1 MASTTNESSTTTKL
15 MAYLALITA
24 AAIYGGWAI
33 IGKEAMSR
41 GAFPFIFAFY
51 RASGGTF
58 LLSLPLIFVPGLTPE
73 NKGLMQG
80 LGIFNMGADLPRIL
94 LLGSLMAGNVA
105 GMIGALARLPAM
117 TCSVL
122 QPMIPIITA
131 VVSYFYFNEEMG
143 FLKALSIVCSTTGAV
158 CVVIFGKPAAN
169 TGEHNPIEHT
179 IGVAFI
185 TMNVFCTAMY
195 FVCQKDIV
203 RRYSPIFLTF
213 VSYLIA
219 TCILLPTAILALH
232 SQGRGGKEEWLMF
245 RDHTIWFC
253 VAYGIGF
260 TTAVNYSIMAWANKI
275 TTPTTVTTSCCLQ
288 PLFGAIMA
296 WFFLDTMVSQA
307 QALGGAFII
316 VGLAIYARSMATT
329 AAAGESV
336 KLVSGG
342 SGVGR
347 ERASSHNYT

>member
-1 MASTTNESSTTTKL
+1 
-15 MAYLALITA
+15 
-24 AAIYGGWAI
+24 
-33 IGKEAMSR
+33 MSR

-51 RASGGTF
+51 RAGGGTI

-73 NKGLMQG
+73 NKGVMQG
-80 LGIFNMGADLPRIL
+80 LGVFGMGADTGRML

-143 FLKALSIVCSTTGAV
+143 FLKAVSIVCSTTGAV
-158 CVVIFGKPAAN
+158 SVVLFGQPAQGSTDAN
-169 TGEHNPIEHT
+169 PVEHM

-203 RRYSPIFLTF
+203 RRYSPIFITF
-213 VSYLIA
+213 VSYAIA
-219 TCILLPTAILALH
+219 TCILLPTAVLALH
-232 SQGRGGKEEWLMF
+232 SQGRGGKDEWLMF
-245 RDHTIWFC
+245 QDHTIWFC

-296 WFFLDTMVSQA
+296 WFFLNTMITKA
-307 QALGGAFII
+307 QGVGGAFIV
-316 VGLAIYARSMATT
+316 VGLAIYAKSMST
-329 AAAGESV
+329 AAAAGPSVEST
-336 KLVSGG
+336 KLVPGDSG
-342 SGVGR
+342 R
-347 ERASSHNYT
+347 QRASSHNYT